1 MNCRTQTI
9 WKQLLLMVLITISMG
24 CNTGNAQQKGN
35 AQQDNNSQP
44 KEFPYPEIPTMLTDA
59 AARLDY
65 LCEHFWDRFD
75 FNDSVEANR
84 LCGEQGLANF
94 INLSQQTD
102 EVVNARAAQA
112 FAKRLWQGEDR
123 NNYLELT
130 EHYLYDPESPL
141 RNDLLYAPLLEQLLE
156 LIPQTDPQASKLSFI
171 LKNVQKNQVGSIATD
186 FRYIDRN
193 DKVGSLH
200 QLQGTYTLL
209 YLYDPDCENCQ
220 KTLMHM
226 RAQLQDPRV
235 KVLAVYPDKDLDL
248 WKNHQLTFKEGW
260 IDSYSPNGEINDK
273 QLYFIQATPS
283 IYLLDKDKRVI
294 LKDAS
299 LNDVL
304 SKLNS
309 LL

>member
-1 MNCRTQTI
+1 M
-9 WKQLLLMVLITISMG
+9 
-24 CNTGNAQQKGN
+24 
-35 AQQDNNSQP
+35 
-44 KEFPYPEIPTMLTDA
+44 
-59 AARLDY
+59 
-65 LCEHFWDRFD
+65 
-75 FNDSVEANR
+75 
-84 LCGEQGLANF
+84 
-94 INLSQQTD
+94 
-102 EVVNARAAQA
+102 
-112 FAKRLWQGEDR
+112 
-123 NNYLELT
+123 
-130 EHYLYDPESPL
+130 
-141 RNDLLYAPLLEQLLE
+141 LYAPLLEQLLE